1 LATISTE
8 VAAPQRTPKNARLTR
23 ACLGRIVFTLTA
35 LAGPAF
41 ADRFHFERVQA
52 YTLGFMGVTMLLVG
66 LVPQAALLGIF
77 VLAAL
82 TQGFKG
88 IFDAALQGLVGNAAP
103 PDKVGSYTG
112 LVELAWGFSSLVG
125 LPVAGAILAA
135 NPRAMFLFLGAV
147 QIAPA
152 LALRLATP
160 LTPWPAPADAPA
172 APQTLS
178 WRSVATHAGTL
189 QVAASIMVVIAA
201 VDMATILFGVWLQD
215 ARGLDTG
222 RVAAATLALG
232 FADVGGEALATAVI
246 DRLGIPRALR
256 LSLLCAA
263 AAAAAL
269 AASGDAAGLG
279 GLIAGL
285 TFHFLYFIGIE
296 VAIVALLA
304 ASAVVLPQG
313 GGRAEAL
320 TVCGM
325 GLGHIAGAF
334 VSLPIWEAADRR
346 LFGYA
351 LLAGS
356 ACAALAGVSWALE
369 RFTRLGPLGGAGGAS
384 QEDRRIAADDDA
396 EEQKR
401 EDDGEA
407 QAVGASA

>member
-1 LATISTE
+1 MAHCPSAFDYKI
-8 VAAPQRTPKNARLTR
+8 VADNQSMYNTPPT
-23 ACLGRIVFTLTA
+23 
-35 LAGPAF
+35 
-41 ADRFHFERVQA
+41 
-52 YTLGFMGVTMLLVG
+52 Y
-66 LVPQAALLGIF
+66 GI
-77 VLAAL
+77 
-82 TQGFKG
+82 
-88 IFDAALQGLVGNAAP
+88 
-103 PDKVGSYTG
+103 Y
-112 LVELAWGFSSLVG
+112 
-125 LPVAGAILAA
+125 
-135 NPRAMFLFLGAV
+135 
-147 QIAPA
+147 
-152 LALRLATP
+152 
-160 LTPWPAPADAPA
+160 
-172 APQTLS
+172 
-178 WRSVATHAGTL
+178 
-189 QVAASIMVVIAA
+189 
-201 VDMATILFGVWLQD
+201 
-215 ARGLDTG
+215 
-222 RVAAATLALG
+222 
-232 FADVGGEALATAVI
+232 
-246 DRLGIPRALR
+246 
-256 LSLLCAA
+256 
-263 AAAAAL
+263 
-269 AASGDAAGLG
+269 
-279 GLIAGL
+279 IAGL

-384 QEDRRIAADDDA
+384 QEDRRIAADGDA